1 MFAVYGPGFSDRVRV
16 PELLTKPL
24 VRAASAAAESQA
36 VNNHV
41 VPPDLEQSPHP
52 SLAEQAYQ
60 QSDHHHNDDN
70 PILYAKQIMTAP
82 VTYLTPQSTTAE
94 ALHCFE
100 ERGFRHLPVVESE
113 RGALIGM
120 VSDRDLLRCM
130 CAEGVF
136 CKAKSAT
143 DATAPTIERFMQTRV
158 LAARMEADARYIA
171 RLFVEKRIGA
181 VPIVGDEGLVG
192 IITRSDVLRA
202 VMVHFNL
209 SFWS

>member
-24 VRAASAAAESQA
+24 VRAASAVMESQA

-41 VPPDLEQSPHP
+41 VAPDLGRSSHP

-60 QSDHHHNDDN
+60 QSKQRSHDH
-70 PILYAKQIMTAP
+70 PILYAKQIMTTP

-94 ALHCFE
+94 ALHYFE
-100 ERGFRHLPVVESE
+100 AQGFRHLPVVASE
-113 RGALIGM
+113 QGALIGM
-120 VSDRDLLRCM
+120 LSDRDLLRCM
-130 CAEGVF
+130 CAEGIF
-136 CKAKSAT
+136 CKTKSAM
-143 DATAPTIERFMQTRV
+143 DGSAPTIEPFMQTRV

-181 VPIVGDEGLVG
+181 VPIVDDDGLVG
-192 IITRSDVLRA
+192 IVTRSDVLRA
-202 VMVHFNL
+202 VMVHFDL